1 MHFSKY
7 CNSAVVSEHKRK
19 IVALGSTIRMKLI
32 QSIKCSNCTFSASSL
47 QRQRQQQ
54 QQHHR
59 HHRFTNGFT
68 LQKNTTHQMADSNR
82 LGEKCQAKCTFFD
95 AYFLLFLII
104 NWKCN
109 LNTLKFFETENMR
122 IIFINVFFFLFILHT
137 HQKKYGIFSSS
148 SSWVERDVVL
158 FLWKKCNLFAY
169 IFFLQS
175 NISFIS
181 KIYLQRQ
188 DCCCVVVAVVCWYFC
203 FLLFF
208 FIF

>member
-7 CNSAVVSEHKRK
+7 CNSAVVSEHKRE
-19 IVALGSTIRMKLI
+19 IVALGSTIPMKLI

-47 QRQRQQQ
+47 QQQRQQQQQQRQ

-68 LQKNTTHQMADSNR
+68 LKNTTHQMADSNR
-82 LGEKCQAKCTFFD
+82 LGEKCQAECTFFD

-137 HQKKYGIFSSS
+137 HEKK
-148 SSWVERDVVL
+148 W
-158 FLWKKCNLFAY
+158 Y
-169 IFFLQS
+169 IF
-175 NISFIS
+175 
-181 KIYLQRQ
+181 K
-188 DCCCVVVAVVCWYFC
+188 
-203 FLLFF
+203 FF
-208 FIF
+208 KLS

>member
-1 MHFSKY
+1 MPS
-7 CNSAVVSEHKRK
+7 
-19 IVALGSTIRMKLI
+19 
-32 QSIKCSNCTFSASSL
+32 
-47 QRQRQQQ
+47 
-54 QQHHR
+54 
-59 HHRFTNGFT
+59 
-68 LQKNTTHQMADSNR
+68 QMYI
-82 LGEKCQAKCTFFD
+82 FD

-122 IIFINVFFFLFILHT
+122 IIFINVFFFLFTLHT
-137 HQKKYGIFSSS
+137 YKKNCIFSSS

-158 FLWKKCNLFAY
+158 FSWKKCNLFAY

-188 DCCCVVVAVVCWYFC
+188 DCCCVVVFVVVCWYFC

-208 FIF
+208 SYIFTMPLYYVRMQFWLCCVVTALTASSKIHGTNWR